1 MKKYFLGVACL
12 IFISGMANAEDVVS
26 SLQTLF
32 LEQVKIQTPI
42 YQKML
47 TCTPAK
53 SEALEVFGIKN
64 GKCHIFNQGVTC
76 YLPLDVSKKFAQ
88 NALRSFDK
96 IKNNTYSSEDPET
109 QYMNSILNS
118 SYCSY

>member
-1 MKKYFLGVACL
+1 MKKYFCGVVCL
-12 IFISGMANAEDVVS
+12 MFLSGMANAEDS
-26 SLQTLF
+26 GSAMQKLF
-32 LEQVKIQTPI
+32 LEQVRIQTPI

-47 TCTPAK
+47 SCTPAK
-53 SEALEVFGIKN
+53 SEALEVFVIKN

-88 NALRSFDK
+88 NALRSFDN
-96 IKNNTYSSEDPET
+96 IKNNTYSSEDSET

>member
-1 MKKYFLGVACL
+1 MKKYFCGVVCL
-12 IFISGMANAEDVVS
+12 MFLSGMANAEDFGS
-26 SLQTLF
+26 AMQKLF
-32 LEQVKIQTPI
+32 LEQVRIQTPI

-88 NALRSFDK
+88 MPCDHLTISKTTLTHQK
-96 IKNNTYSSEDPET
+96 IQKHST
-109 QYMNSILNS
+109 
-118 SYCSY
+118 